1 MRELLI
7 YLIVINIIGLFSM
20 YMDKRKAIKKKYRIP
35 ERTLFGI
42 AIIGGSLGSYIGM
55 RMFRHKTKHWYFAY
69 GIPFIY
75 AIQII
80 VLYFVLESS
89 L

>member
-7 YLIVINIIGLFSM
+7 YLIVVNIIGLFSM
-20 YMDKRKAIKKKYRIP
+20 YIDKRKAIKKKYRIP
-35 ERTLFGI
+35 EKTLFGI
-42 AIIGGSLGSYIGM
+42 AIICGSLGSYIGM
-55 RMFRHKTKHWYFAY
+55 RIFRHKTRHWYFAY
-69 GIPFIY
+69 GIPLIY

>member
-7 YLIVINIIGLFSM
+7 YLIVVNIIGLFSM
-20 YMDKRKAIKKKYRIP
+20 YIDKRKAIKKKYRIP
-35 ERTLFGI
+35 EKTLFGI

-55 RMFRHKTKHWYFAY
+55 RIFRHKTRHWYFAY
-69 GIPFIY
+69 GIPLIY

>member
-20 YMDKRKAIKKKYRIP
+20 YIDKRKAIKKKYRIP
-35 ERTLFGI
+35 EKTLFGI

-55 RMFRHKTKHWYFAY
+55 RMFRHKTRHWYFAY
-69 GIPFIY
+69 GIPLIY

>member
-1 MRELLI
+1 
-7 YLIVINIIGLFSM
+7 M
-20 YMDKRKAIKKKYRIP
+20 YIDKRKAIKKKYRIP
-35 ERTLFGI
+35 EKTLFGI

-55 RMFRHKTKHWYFAY
+55 RIFRHKTRHWYFAY
-69 GIPFIY
+69 GIPLIY

>member
-20 YMDKRKAIKKKYRIP
+20 YIDKRKAIKKKYRIP
-35 ERTLFGI
+35 EKTLFGI

-55 RMFRHKTKHWYFAY
+55 RIFRHKTRHWYFAY
-69 GIPFIY
+69 GIPLIY